1 MEIWRSRKKNY
12 LDPSQIVDKALLWYL
27 TISQCN
33 LIELNNPNPVLNK
46 KIGGLAKWLIK
57 NVISVLNLETPIC
70 QCFFKQNYFG
80 L

>member
-33 LIELNNPNPVLNK
+33 LIELNNPNPVLK
-46 KIGGLAKWLIK
+46 KIGGLAKWLIM
-57 NVISVLNLETPIC
+57 NAISVLNLETPYWSM
-70 QCFFKQNYFG
+70 F